1 MKLFIK
7 AVEARNEAEIFK
19 LEKLVIFGE
28 GFNNKN
34 LALHNSSVL
43 YEFFEILFI
52 FKKVFTTAS
61 IFSTK

>member
-28 GFNNKN
+28 GFNNKK
-34 LALHNSSVL
+34 LSPSQ
-43 YEFFEILFI
+43 
-52 FKKVFTTAS
+52 FKCAV
-61 IFSTK
+61 